1 MKQLMK
7 CQEFEELISDYLD
20 GLLMGETQS
29 MFAEHMLAC
38 VDCRGLTDEVR
49 STIQYCREDKR
60 VEIRPAFEA
69 QILSLTKQASLP
81 LELPPID
88 CGRCEDLFTEFL
100 DGYVAAPSYHAFE
113 LHIQDCDSCST
124 LLTDTVMAVASCHS
138 VHSEESFDASE
149 LLIQQ
154 ILAATSLADVKPAYK
169 VSWRERAM
177 AFLASTFHPISV
189 GQWATAMVILLATS
203 GALLMQFSDDRSLA
217 GVYRKGNVVAGRAY
231 SWTAS
236 FLGRNTAVIEDVK
249 GNVEEVTST
258 LSSGLDTMKKE
269 EQKTETQPEITQT
282 PDSQPANAAPSDNR
296 PADDKKPVN
305 KKSGN
310 KKNDKSHGKDKQQ
323 SLLINSGAPWMS
335 LDQISLGAIG

>member
-1 MKQLMK
+1 MK

-20 GLLMGETQS
+20 GQLGGEMQAS
-29 MFAEHMLAC
+29 FAEHMLAC

-49 STIQYCREDKR
+49 YTIQYCREDKE
-60 VEIRPAFEA
+60 VELRPAFEA

-81 LELPPID
+81 LELPAID

-113 LHIQDCDSCST
+113 IHIQECDSCST

-154 ILAATSLADVKPAYK
+154 ILAATCLAESKPAYK
-169 VSWRERAM
+169 ISWRERAL

-203 GALLMQFSDDRSLA
+203 AALLMQFSDDRSLS
-217 GVYRKGNVVAGRAY
+217 GIYRQGNIVAGRAY

-236 FLGRNTAVIEDVK
+236 FVGRSGAVIEDVK
-249 GNVEEVTST
+249 GDVKEVTGTIST
-258 LSSGLDTMKKE
+258 GIDTIKKE
-269 EQKTETQPEITQT
+269 EQKPEGQPEVTQT
-282 PDSQPANAAPSDNR
+282 PENQPATGAPSDNQST
-296 PADDKKPVN
+296 DDKKPAN
-305 KKSGN
+305 KKS
-310 KKNDKSHGKDKQQ
+310 DKHKSQGKGKEQ
-323 SLLINSGAPWMS
+323 SLLTPSELPAQIPVWMPLS
-335 LDQISLGAIG
+335 QITLGAIG